1 MRKIRKLKINSPES
15 QLCRHESTYI
25 VRNLYEKCAH
35 KVWIYFCLINKTG
48 FYLFYVGTDSF
59 KMYLEHYLNI
69 NKVIV
74 KANTLL

>member
-1 MRKIRKLKINSPES
+1 MSPHISLEIFMKNV
-15 QLCRHESTYI
+15 LTKYGFI
-25 VRNLYEKCAH
+25 
-35 KVWIYFCLINKTG
+35 FDLINKTG
-48 FYLFYVGTDSF
+48 FFLFYVGTDSF